1 MPLDYTSLLIALAF
15 AGACLAVT
23 MFAAWLS
30 ARTEGFLLTWAIG
43 AALIVAHVLVYSV
56 YVHEPRPVLAVLA
69 FSLLTFGLTMIYAA
83 AVQFRTRGFQIGS
96 TVVVALA
103 AQIVALAGFATSMD
117 GVGFILANVV
127 AAALL
132 FATAWQYALVR
143 QEAPGATLGLII
155 LYSIVAVSFL
165 LCATVLIANGSWVL
179 GRAPDTWAE
188 NVNLAAA
195 IGGIAGVGALSLAL
209 NQARIALSHR
219 RDAETDMLTGLLN
232 RRALFEKYDDQ
243 DLPPFT
249 SVVVF
254 DLDDFKA
261 INDAHGHAVGDE
273 VLRRFAATLRAGVR
287 NIDTIARLGGEEFA
301 VVLPRSGSETSVQVA
316 ERIRAAFANIVVDTD
331 DGSVRCTVSAGV
343 AATAAERRPFADVL
357 RSADEALY
365 SAKRSGRDKVVVEP
379 FRLVG

>member
-15 AGACLAVT
+15 AAACLAVT

-43 AALIVAHVLVYSV
+43 AALIVAHVLTYSV
-56 YVHEPRPVLAVLA
+56 YVHEPRPFLAVVA
-69 FSLLTFGLTMIYAA
+69 FSLLIFGLTMIYAA
-83 AVQFRTRGFQIGS
+83 AVQFRTHRLQVRS
-96 TVVVALA
+96 TIVLALA
-103 AQIVALAGFATSMD
+103 AQVVALAGFATSMD
-117 GVGFILANVV
+117 GIGFILTNVV
-127 AAALL
+127 AAVLL

-143 QEAPGATLGLII
+143 PEAPGATLGLIS
-155 LYSIVAVSFL
+155 LYSIVGVSFL
-165 LCATVLIANGSWVL
+165 LCAAVLLADGSFVL

-188 NVNLAAA
+188 DVNLATA

-209 NQARIALSHR
+209 NQARIARSHR

-232 RRALFEKYDDQ
+232 RRALFDKYDAQ

-254 DLDDFKA
+254 DLDGFKA
-261 INDAHGHAVGDE
+261 VNDAYGHAVGDE

-301 VVLPRSGSETSVQVA
+301 VVLPRSGTETSLQVA
-316 ERIRAAFANIVVDTD
+316 ERIRSAFANIVVETE
-331 DGSVRCTVSAGV
+331 DGTVRCTVSAGV
-343 AATAAERRPFADVL
+343 AATAAEERPFADVL

-365 SAKRSGRDKVVVEP
+365 SAKRSGRDKVVAEP
-379 FRLVG
+379 LRLVG